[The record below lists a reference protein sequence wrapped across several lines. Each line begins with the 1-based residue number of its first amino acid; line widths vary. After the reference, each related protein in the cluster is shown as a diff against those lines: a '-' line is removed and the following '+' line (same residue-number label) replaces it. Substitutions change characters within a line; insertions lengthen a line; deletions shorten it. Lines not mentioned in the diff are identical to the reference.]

1 MARAGGVI
9 HPTYSPSAESHQRRV
24 PVTLHLCNHP
34 IVQDKLAYLRDQATD
49 ARHFRALVR
58 ELAVMLTYEA
68 TRTVPTTFT
77 SVTTPLGA
85 ASVQRLGC
93 RMGLMPV
100 LRAGLSMMD
109 GALELLPDAQV
120 WHLGVYRDE
129 RKLMP
134 VEYYNR
140 LPAEPTV
147 DVALI
152 LDPMLAT
159 GGSAASVAD
168 VLKRWGVPTISF
180 VGIIGASEG
189 LRTFER
195 AHPDIPVFLAALD
208 TQLNDRG
215 YIVPGLGDAG
225 DRQFGTS

>member
-1 MARAGGVI
+1 
-9 HPTYSPSAESHQRRV
+9 
-24 PVTLHLCNHP
+24 LHLCDHP
-34 IVQDKLAYLRDQATD
+34 LVQHKLVPLRSAATD
-49 ARHFRALVR
+49 PRHFSALVR

-68 TRTVPTTFT
+68 TPDVPNLDVTVE
-77 SVTTPLGA
+77 TPLA
-85 ASVQRLGC
+85 VASAR
-93 RMGLMPV
+93 RMGSSVGLMPV

-140 LPAEPTV
+140 LPPVPTV

-159 GGSAASVAD
+159 GGSAVAVVD
-168 VLKRWGVPTISF
+168 VLKRWGVRDVRF
-180 VGIIGASEG
+180 VGIIGARQG
-189 LRTFER
+189 LHRFEE
-195 AHPDIPVFLAALD
+195 AHPDVPVFLAALD
-208 TQLNDRG
+208 DRLDDRG

-225 DRQFGTS
+225 DRQFGTG

>member
-1 MARAGGVI
+1 MRPFPRAGFGLL
-9 HPTYSPSAESHQRRV
+9 AL
-24 PVTLHLCNHP
+24 TLHLCDHP
-34 IVQDKLAYLRDQATD
+34 IIQDKLVPLRDVATD
-49 ARHFRALVR
+49 PRHFRALVR

-68 TRTVPTTFT
+68 TRDLPTAEVTVQ
-77 SVTTPLGA
+77 TPLA
-85 ASVQRLGC
+85 ASPARRLGC
-93 RMGLMPV
+93 RVGLMPV

-140 LPAEPTV
+140 LPPVPTV

-159 GGSAASVAD
+159 GGSAVAVVD
-168 VLKRWGVPTISF
+168 VLERWGVRDVRF
-180 VGIIGASEG
+180 VGIIGAPEG
-189 LRTFER
+189 LRRFES
-195 AHPDIPVFLAALD
+195 AHPGVPVYLAALD
-208 TQLNDRG
+208 DHLNDRG

-225 DRQFGTS
+225 DRQFGTA

>member
-1 MARAGGVI
+1 M
-9 HPTYSPSAESHQRRV
+9 HY
-24 PVTLHLCNHP
+24 LCDHP
-34 IVQDKLAYLRDQATD
+34 IVQDKLSMLRDTTTG
-49 ARHFRALVR
+49 ARQFRSLVR
-58 ELAVMLTYEA
+58 ELGVMLTYEA
-68 TRTVPTTFT
+68 TRSLPAVD
-77 SVTTPLGA
+77 SQVQTPLA
-85 ASVQRLGC
+85 QAPARKIAVRI
-93 RMGLMPV
+93 GLMPV

-140 LPAEPTV
+140 LPQVPTV

-159 GGSAASVAD
+159 GGSAVAVAD
-168 VLKRWGVPTISF
+168 VLKRWGVADIRFAS
-180 VGIIGASEG
+180 IIGAPEG
-189 LRTFER
+189 LAHFEER
-195 AHPDIPVFLAALD
+195 HPAIPVYLAALD
-208 TQLNDRG
+208 SHLNQRG

-225 DRQFGTS
+225 DRQFGTM